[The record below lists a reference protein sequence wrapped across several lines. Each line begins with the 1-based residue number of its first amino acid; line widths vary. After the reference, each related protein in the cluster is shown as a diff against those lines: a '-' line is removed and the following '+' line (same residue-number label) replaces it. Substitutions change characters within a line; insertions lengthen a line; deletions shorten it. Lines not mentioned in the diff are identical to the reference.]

1 MGGKARYKS
10 NWILLKDE
18 KSTSFRKFV
27 TGKGMYQR
35 GYLEKIIAFLKSDN
49 VKHRRT
55 AIDVGASYGFV
66 TDQLSSIFDEVKC
79 FEIVDPIRECL
90 KSNVINRDLNNVE
103 IFDCG
108 LSDTEKTVD
117 VYFNPRFT
125 GHSSVHRNPDINSN
139 DNTLS
144 CKVKTLDSF
153 AFENVDFIKMDVEG
167 EELNVLRGAINTIQT
182 HRPIISTE
190 HNHESPEAI
199 KRSYEIVIL
208 FESLDYEFVRSIAGD
223 LIWFPKEKSYVL

>member
-1 MGGKARYKS
+1 MGGKTRYKS

-18 KSTSFRKFV
+18 RSISFRNFV

-117 VYFNPRFT
+117 V
-125 GHSSVHRNPDINSN
+125 GSV
-139 DNTLS
+139 
-144 CKVKTLDSF
+144 SF
-153 AFENVDFIKMDVEG
+153 
-167 EELNVLRGAINTIQT
+167 Q
-182 HRPIISTE
+182 
-190 HNHESPEAI
+190 
-199 KRSYEIVIL
+199 
-208 FESLDYEFVRSIAGD
+208 
-223 LIWFPKEKSYVL
+223 